1 MVCCCFYPCIYLYV
15 SNCLDITY
23 LFLHNQSQL
32 LKIQTFDELPN
43 LFSVVNDS
51 LSDVLF
57 KTDTDMT
64 RVPQHNHVIIMV
76 IGFIMTVP
84 VARMISCDVSLPV
97 VPPPGHIK
105 FLSVKPSSV
114 VLSWGC
120 PKGLEG
126 PKSFRIKWS
135 SLMKVEGSLVIK
147 DLHKIE
153 INNLELGQKYF
164 FSVAT
169 EDEDGSLSEWV
180 TASVFT
186 GNVRH
191 DEALFIPL

>member
-1 MVCCCFYPCIYLYV
+1 
-15 SNCLDITY
+15 
-23 LFLHNQSQL
+23 
-32 LKIQTFDELPN
+32 
-43 LFSVVNDS
+43 
-51 LSDVLF
+51 
-57 KTDTDMT
+57 
-64 RVPQHNHVIIMV
+64 
-76 IGFIMTVP
+76 
-84 VARMISCDVSLPV
+84 
-97 VPPPGHIK
+97 
-105 FLSVKPSSV
+105 
-114 VLSWGC
+114 
-120 PKGLEG
+120 
-126 PKSFRIKWS
+126 
-135 SLMKVEGSLVIK
+135 MKVEGSLVIK